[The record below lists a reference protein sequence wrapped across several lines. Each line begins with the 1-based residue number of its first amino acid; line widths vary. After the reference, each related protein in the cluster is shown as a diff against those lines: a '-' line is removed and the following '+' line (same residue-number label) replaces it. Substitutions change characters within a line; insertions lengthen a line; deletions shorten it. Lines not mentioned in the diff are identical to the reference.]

1 MKILYKLLL
10 IVIFLAIQSCA
21 KDTKEIN
28 QIKELNQ
35 EQEMISTYNEA
46 LEYIDRGDSFY
57 AAKKF
62 LEAELLFPQSD
73 WAPKSSLMAAYSYYS
88 QSYYSDAIFELERYM
103 KVYPTHP
110 RQDYAN
116 YLLALCYYE
125 TIVDEKKDLEPLNK
139 AKEKFEYVIN
149 EFPDSDFALDS
160 KFKIDLVL
168 DILAAKEVY
177 IGKHYLKNQK
187 WIAAMNR
194 FKYVIENYQ
203 TTSHVEEALYRLVEI
218 NYKLGLLEESKRYAS
233 VLGYN
238 YKSSKWYEESY
249 RILNPKYVSRIEKI
263 EKEKKRS
270 KNFLIRKFRSLFD

>member
-1 MKILYKLLL
+1 M
-10 IVIFLAIQSCA
+10 
-21 KDTKEIN
+21 
-28 QIKELNQ
+28 
-35 EQEMISTYNEA
+35 
-46 LEYIDRGDSFY
+46 SF
-57 AAKKF
+57 KKF
-62 LEAELLFPQSD
+62 LILASIIILYSCSGKDERVSVIQEQDVELQMIEAYEKGKKALEEGDVLFAAKMFMEAELLFPQSD

-125 TIVDEKKDLEPLNK
+125 TIVDEKKDLEPLNS
-139 AKEKFEYVIN
+139 AKEKFEYVIKKY
-149 EFPDSDFALDS
+149 PDSDFALDS

-168 DILAAKEVY
+168 DILAAKEIY
-177 IGKHYLKNQK
+177 IGKHYLKQQK

-194 FKYVIENYQ
+194 FKYVVENYE
-203 TTSHVEEALYRLVEI
+203 TTIHVEEALYRLVEI

-238 YKSSKWYEESY
+238 YQSSKWYEESY
-249 RILNPKYVSRIEKI
+249 RILNPEYVSRIEKI
-263 EKEKKRS
+263 EKEKKRGQ
-270 KNFLIRKFRSLFD
+270 NFLIRKFKSLFD